1 MLARIRDTRYERNQ
15 AREQTA
21 QNLGPGRPRLPVP
34 GPRPFDLA
42 SHGGDPDGR
51 EVPLLPEPSGSTSSV
66 VSAQQNTRSIL
77 ASVDHPVM
85 ARGVPPSSTTV
96 TPRRRAPQRVPQLL
110 LPGLGDRPR
119 LDE

>member
-34 GPRPFDLA
+34 GPRLFDLA

-66 VSAQQNTRSIL
+66 VSAQQNTRSTL
-77 ASVDHPVM
+77 VYDNHSASKGSSAGSSATT
-85 ARGVPPSSTTV
+85 ARTGRSTA
-96 TPRRRAPQRVPQLL
+96 PR
-110 LPGLGDRPR
+110 
-119 LDE
+119 